1 MWQAVDGD
9 EDVLNPSGVL
19 ELGENLIEG
28 RLDGVGC
35 DAGEHERNGG
45 FLGELW
51 KRFVLELVS
60 VRGVEARQGDDGA
73 VLRKVAH
80 GGGYGGRARQG

>member
-1 MWQAVDGD
+1 
-9 EDVLNPSGVL
+9 
-19 ELGENLIEG
+19 
-28 RLDGVGC
+28 
-35 DAGEHERNGG
+35 
-45 FLGELW
+45 
-51 KRFVLELVS
+51 VLELVS